1 MYKVKIIN
9 QLNGREFG
17 AVFSSFIEAKEWRD
31 KCIAKN
37 FWGLPEREVRD
48 TAGLED
54 RVISQREVTIDN
66 DDPEIP
72 NEVYTLYT
80 VKADYVLSLVSEEE
94 DQEFKDKL
102 DQARFMEEMP
112 TLKQIIWALL
122 VGETKLDN
130 LKADIQTLRAKYPN
144 ADYEL

>member
-1 MYKVKIIN
+1 MYKVEILN
-9 QLNGREFG
+9 QVNDRTFG
-17 AVFSSFIEAKEWRD
+17 GQFETIAEAKAWRD
-31 KCIAKN
+31 KCILKN
-37 FWGLPEREVRD
+37 SWGLPEREVRD
-48 TAGLED
+48 ITGLED
-54 RVISQREVTIDN
+54 RVISQREVTIDI

-94 DQEFKDKL
+94 DQDFKDKL

-112 TLKQIIWALL
+112 TLKQILWALL
-122 VGETKLDN
+122 VGGTKLDN